1 MPPHVTDFHTG
12 LLQGVVLQEPG
23 AERIVQATP
32 SALVMTV
39 YPLPSSVD
47 VATHSI
53 APVGPPH
60 VTACHVFC
68 LAASWLVQEIPSG
81 LVITQPKTC
90 EHELDTATNWRASLD
105 PPQATAAQ
113 VGVLEAAA
121 RSVQKVPFGLVIT
134 LFPGPDDAT
143 ATKSCASAGPP
154 QAMPD
159 HEISAADDRLVQD
172 SPSGLVIT

>member
-1 MPPHVTDFHTG
+1 M
-12 LLQGVVLQEPG
+12 
-23 AERIVQATP
+23 VQATP

-81 LVITQPKTC
+81 LVITQPNTC
-90 EHELDTATNWRASLD
+90 EHELDTATNWRASLG

-121 RSVQKVPFGLVIT
+121 RSVHKVPFGLVIT
-134 LFPGPDDAT
+134 LFPEPDDAT

-159 HEISAADDRLVQD
+159 HEIFAADDRLVQD
-172 SPSGLVIT
+172 NPSGLVIT